1 MATPYEAREKK
12 DEQRIAEVQR
22 NEEQAVHESQKEMRE
37 VAGDKVIIR
46 EDPNTGLVYQTK
58 VRKGSWAM

>member
-22 NEEQAVHESQKEMRE
+22 NKEQAVQTTKREVRE
-37 VAGDKVIIR
+37 VAGDKVIIK
-46 EDPNTGLVYQTK
+46 EDPNTGLVHQTK
-58 VRKGSWAM
+58 VRNGSWAM